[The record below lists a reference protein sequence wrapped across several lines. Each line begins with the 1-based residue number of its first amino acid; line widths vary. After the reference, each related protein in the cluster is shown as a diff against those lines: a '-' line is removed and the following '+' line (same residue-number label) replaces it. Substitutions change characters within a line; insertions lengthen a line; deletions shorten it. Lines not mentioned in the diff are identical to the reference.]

1 MRFSSALIGLVLVSA
16 AYSQN
21 ASKPAPQAEPKSA
34 TVPITLDHNRIVIDV
49 YLPLPDGST
58 KRVRGWVDNGNP
70 DLEMSRRAA
79 TLMGLNVTCDDKGCS
94 APPPREITIG
104 GMKIPLTSVKEARIP
119 LKPVTAASV
128 MAPGMSAEINLP
140 STVLRNYDVLVSYP
154 DREFSIGQRG
164 TIHFRGMSGKILV
177 NAENGL
183 VQMSSK
189 IEGKNYNLGLD
200 VGSSFSFLSNELF
213 DKLATAHPDW
223 PHMTGAVGNA
233 NMWGLDDEP
242 KWKLLRVDRVQYGP
256 VFLTGVA
263 TGSLPAR
270 GAAFFEKRAGAAT
283 AGLLG
288 SNALLNYRVG
298 IDYAHSMAY
307 FEIGTTF
314 KAPDFDV
321 IGLTLR
327 PEDDGRFTI
336 LGIADF
342 EGKPSVPEVQVG
354 DHLVAVDG
362 IPVPDSTMG
371 QVWSMLEGQP
381 GQERKLTVERGGRQF
396 NAVAKVQHF
405 LGEPPEK
412 GETKEKHKRDYR

>member
-1 MRFSSALIGLVLVSA
+1 MRFSSALIGLVLLSA

-79 TLMGLNVTCDDKGCS
+79 MLMGLNVTCGDKGCS

-104 GMKIPLTSVKEARIP
+104 GMKIPLTSVKEVRIP

-128 MAPGMSAEINLP
+128 MAPGMSEEINLP
-140 STVLRNYDVLVSYP
+140 STVLRNYDVLVSFP

-177 NAENGL
+177 NAANGL
-183 VQMSSK
+183 VQMPSK

-200 VGSSFSFLSNELF
+200 VGSSFSFFSNEVF
-213 DKLATAHPDW
+213 DKVASAHPDC

-233 NMWGLDDEP
+233 NMWGRDDEP
-242 KWKLLRVDRVQYGP
+242 KWKVLRVDRVQYGP

-263 TGSLPAR
+263 AASLPVD
-270 GAAFFEKRAGAAT
+270 GSAFFEKRAGAAT

-298 IDYAHSMAY
+298 IDYAHSMAC
-307 FEIGTTF
+307 FEVGTTF

-327 PEDDGRFTI
+327 PEDDGRFTV
-336 LGIADF
+336 LGVADF
-342 EGKPSVPEVQVG
+342 EGKPSVPEVQLG
-354 DHLVAVDG
+354 DRLVAVDG

-381 GQERKLTVERGGRQF
+381 GQERKLLIERGGKQLTV
-396 NAVAKVQHF
+396 VAKVQHF
-405 LGEPPEK
+405 LGEQPEK
-412 GETKEKHKRDYR
+412 DEIKHKRSYP

>member
-1 MRFSSALIGLVLVSA
+1 
-16 AYSQN
+16 
-21 ASKPAPQAEPKSA
+21 
-34 TVPITLDHNRIVIDV
+34 
-49 YLPLPDGST
+49 
-58 KRVRGWVDNGNP
+58 
-70 DLEMSRRAA
+70 
-79 TLMGLNVTCDDKGCS
+79 
-94 APPPREITIG
+94 
-104 GMKIPLTSVKEARIP
+104 
-119 LKPVTAASV
+119 
-128 MAPGMSAEINLP
+128 
-140 STVLRNYDVLVSYP
+140 
-154 DREFSIGQRG
+154 
-164 TIHFRGMSGKILV
+164 V

-183 VQMSSK
+183 VQMPTK
-189 IEGKNYNLGLD
+189 VDGKNYNLGLD
-200 VGSSFSFLSNELF
+200 MGSSFSFLTSEVF
-213 DKLATAHPDW
+213 DKLASAHPDW

-242 KWKLLRVDRVQYGP
+242 KWKLLRVDRMQYGP

-263 TGSLPAR
+263 TASVPA
-270 GAAFFEKRAGAAT
+270 GVSAFFEKRAGVAT
-283 AGLLG
+283 AGFLG

-336 LGIADF
+336 LGVAEF
-342 EGKPSVPEVQVG
+342 EGEPSVPDVQVG

-381 GQERKLTVERGGRQF
+381 GQERKLTIERGGKQLTV
-396 NAVAKVQHF
+396 VAKVQKF
-405 LGEPPEK
+405 MGEQPEK
-412 GETKEKHKRDYR
+412 DETKEKHKRNYR

>member
-1 MRFSSALIGLVLVSA
+1 MRFTSALIGLVLLSA

-21 ASKPAPQAEPKSA
+21 ASKPAPESEPKSA

-58 KRVRGWVDNGNP
+58 KRVRGRVDNGNP

-79 TLMGLNVTCDDKGCS
+79 TVMGLNVTCGEKSCS
-94 APPPREITIG
+94 APPPREVTVG
-104 GMKIPLTSVKEARIP
+104 GMKISLTAVKEAKIP

-140 STVLRNYDVLVSYP
+140 STVLHNYDVLVSFP

-177 NAENGL
+177 NAANGL
-183 VQMSSK
+183 VQMPSK

-200 VGSSFSFLSNELF
+200 VGSSFSFLSSELF

-270 GAAFFEKRAGAAT
+270 GAA
-283 AGLLG
+283 
-288 SNALLNYRVG
+288 
-298 IDYAHSMAY
+298 
-307 FEIGTTF
+307 
-314 KAPDFDV
+314 
-321 IGLTLR
+321 
-327 PEDDGRFTI
+327 
-336 LGIADF
+336 
-342 EGKPSVPEVQVG
+342 
-354 DHLVAVDG
+354 
-362 IPVPDSTMG
+362 
-371 QVWSMLEGQP
+371 
-381 GQERKLTVERGGRQF
+381 
-396 NAVAKVQHF
+396 
-405 LGEPPEK
+405 
-412 GETKEKHKRDYR
+412 